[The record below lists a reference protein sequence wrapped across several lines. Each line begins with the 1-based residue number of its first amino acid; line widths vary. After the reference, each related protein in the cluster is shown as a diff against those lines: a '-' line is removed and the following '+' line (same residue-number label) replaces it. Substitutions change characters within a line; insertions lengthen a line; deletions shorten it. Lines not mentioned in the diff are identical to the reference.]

1 LFIWGAGYN
10 SFVEIQKVN
19 FEIDQTIQPRESVKT
34 PKANYDLEILTHI
47 EENPDTT
54 QADIATQLG
63 VAVGSV
69 NWYIKRLVNK
79 GYIKVTQMERRRLRY
94 LLTPKGIG
102 EKARLTQ
109 KFMRASLHWYRVT
122 REASQKFLDEVR
134 QAGYDTVCIE
144 GDGDLA
150 EIVYLSCLEAQ
161 VAVKEE
167 IDPAYPVF
175 RIEGFEPVLDWPDG
189 EESTDTTEKG

>member
-1 LFIWGAGYN
+1 M
-10 SFVEIQKVN
+10 
-19 FEIDQTIQPRESVKT
+19 KT
-34 PKANYDLEILTHI
+34 SKANYDLEILTHI

-94 LLTPKGIG
+94 LLTPKGIS
-102 EKARLTQ
+102 EKAHLTQ

-122 REASQKFLDEVR
+122 REASKQFIAEIKA
-134 QAGYDTVCIE
+134 AGYETVCIE

-150 EIVYLSCLEAQ
+150 EIVYLSCLEARLT
-161 VAVKEE
+161 VKDE
-167 IDPAYPVF
+167 IDRAYPLF
-175 RIEGFEPVLDWPDG
+175 RIDGLNTVLDWPGDDRPA
-189 EESTDTTEKG
+189 DTTEKS